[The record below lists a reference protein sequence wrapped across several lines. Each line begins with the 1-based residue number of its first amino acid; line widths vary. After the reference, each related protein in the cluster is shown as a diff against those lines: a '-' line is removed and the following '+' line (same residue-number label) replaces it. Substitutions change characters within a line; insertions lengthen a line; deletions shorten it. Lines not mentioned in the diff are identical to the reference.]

1 MEQHKGNRLFFF
13 ISGLLI
19 IAFLSACGF
28 MTTALPA
35 AISELTGGSV
45 TRVSNPEQ
53 VETSQAV
60 QEPAAVTEEDPVE
73 VITGST
79 AIYQPSTELEAR
91 LIEVYQATNPSVVY
105 ILTPTGSGSGF
116 VYSEDGMIVTNNHVV
131 EGSDRFEVIFSNGDH
146 QEARLVGSD
155 VDGDLAVIQVDAL
168 PEGVAPLPVA
178 DSDAISVGQFVVA
191 IGNPF
196 GEQGSMSFGIVS
208 GLGRS
213 LSSQRELEQGSTYSL
228 PKVIQ
233 TDTPINPGNSGGP
246 LMNLNGEVIGVN
258 AAIAS
263 VTGTNSGVG
272 FAIPSNAVMRIVP
285 SLIEKGEYDYPYMG
299 AGFVSE
305 LTLDAINELN
315 LSQTQGAYVIS
326 ITPGSP
332 ADEAGLIPADEVSG
346 LGGDLVIA
354 IDGQPVSDFDDL
366 NSYLVFD
373 TEAGQTIELTVLRD
387 GEEIT
392 LPLTLGDRP

>member
-1 MEQHKGNRLFFF
+1 MEQHKGNKLFFF